1 MSPRLL
7 RPRASGLF
15 DPRTIGTMRAWYDF
29 SDSSTLTL
37 VNSLVSEIR
46 NKSGTA
52 PTLSQSVEANRPS
65 LSSIGGRQAALFDGS
80 NDHLFSNTAVRGEGT
95 LFGVYGRTGDAS
107 VVAAA
112 FGESTPN
119 IVQFAIGVTTGGD
132 GSGDPIASGRFS
144 GAGGVLTATRINS
157 AASTVVVSSTFAL
170 TTAPTI
176 RANGTAGSVSSS
188 AQTGNRSHAAIG
200 ARNSTDTYG
209 LFWNSTVGE
218 VLFYSS
224 VLSESQITSV
234 ERYLAAKWGIT
245 L

>member
-1 MSPRLL
+1 
-7 RPRASGLF
+7 
-15 DPRTIGTMRAWYDF
+15 MRAWYDF

-52 PTLSQSVEANRPS
+52 PTLSQDVEANRPS
-65 LSSIGGRQAALFDGS
+65 LDSIGGRQAALFDGS

-95 LFGVYGRTGDAS
+95 LFAVYGRTGDAN
-107 VVAAA
+107 VVAAS

-119 IVQFAIGVTTGGD
+119 QVQFAIGVTTGGD
-132 GSGDPIASGRFS
+132 NSGDPAAFGRFT
-144 GAGGVLTATRINS
+144 GTGGVLTGTRINS

-176 RANGTAGSVSSS
+176 RSNGVQGSVSSS
-188 AQTGNRSHAAIG
+188 SFVGNQSYAAIG
-200 ARNSTDTYG
+200 ARNSNGTYL
-209 LFWNSTVGE
+209 LFWNSTIGE
-218 VLFYSS
+218 VLFYPS
-224 VLSESQITSV
+224 VLNASQITAV
-234 ERYLAAKWGIT
+234 ERYLAEKWGIT